1 MKINTKL
8 SNSLNIIVSCGVIWN
23 FLRSRNDI
31 DIYEVEGE
39 EQEDITQLS
48 SDSSA
53 GNEKRRQYI
62 LDNF

>member
-1 MKINTKL
+1 
-8 SNSLNIIVSCGVIWN
+8 VSCGVIWN